1 MKGIGARGLLL
12 LAYAWALLMP
22 GPAQAQFEGGSGFTS
37 PPQQFA
43 PAAGPSVA
51 PSTVPGGAMTLH
63 APPPVVPPQSAAQ
76 VNLAVSARFAR
87 ESQPISAGLVWRIF
101 PARPDPSRPYAPVR
115 EDHSATPVFQL
126 PPGDYVVHV
135 SLGLASAVKQVSLHS
150 ESMRE
155 IFDLPAGGIR
165 MEGRVGDARIPSGQI
180 TFDVYP
186 GSQFD
191 VGDRKPIAEGVLTGE
206 VVVVPEGTYYIVS
219 NYGDSNAQ
227 VRSDIRVQV
236 GKLTDVVVNHHAAV
250 MVLKLVNE
258 RGGEALANTEWTVL
272 TPGGD
277 VIKESTGASPR
288 WFWPKGNTARL
299 PAMTGAPT
307 SRPSRSRPASTA
319 RSKSWR
325 SRVHAAFFSRRTSGG
340 TASSTKLAS
349 AASADILV
357 CLSLPRRRIETDR
370 SAASFLPTTSSTG
383 ILASECSRTL

>member
-1 MKGIGARGLLL
+1 
-12 LAYAWALLMP
+12 
-22 GPAQAQFEGGSGFTS
+22 
-37 PPQQFA
+37 
-43 PAAGPSVA
+43 
-51 PSTVPGGAMTLH
+51 MTLH
-63 APPPVVPPQSAAQ
+63 APPAIVPPQAAAQ
-76 VNLAVSARFAR
+76 VNLAVSARFTR
-87 ESQPISAGLVWRIF
+87 DSQPIAAGLVWRIF
-101 PARPDPSRPYAPVR
+101 PAKPDPSRPYAPIR

-135 SLGLASAVKQVSLHS
+135 SLGLASTVKQVSVRS
-150 ESMRE
+150 ESTHE
-155 IFDLPAGGIR
+155 VFDLPAGGIR

-277 VIKESTGASPR
+277 VIKESTGA
-288 WFWPKGNTARL
+288 FPKVVLAEGEYRAIARNEGRTYEQ
-299 PAMTGAPT
+299 AFKVTTGLDGEIE
-307 SRPSRSRPASTA
+307 
-319 RSKSWR
+319 
-325 SRVHAAFFSRRTSGG
+325 V
-340 TASSTKLAS
+340 LAK
-349 AASADILV
+349 
-357 CLSLPRRRIETDR
+357 
-370 SAASFLPTTSSTG
+370 
-383 ILASECSRTL
+383 